1 MKRFISALLIIF
13 VISTINLP
21 NYIKP
26 EKVYAISKE
35 TDGDKVIRIQKE
47 LQVVLTLLS
56 DYNKISNSNSYL
68 AKLRKESLQKTI
80 NSKINKLNKEMK
92 NVVVPKAVST
102 INNAVNIYI
111 KFYNFILEL
120 DRFLDETVSDMKAY
134 NAKLTKMNNDLNKVN
149 KNLDKTNKNISKSMN
164 ELQKDCNEVS
174 KGIAESN
181 KQLKKAGK
189 ELDQLN
195 KLNFSYLKETNKELD
210 KANKDINTN
219 LNGAIQAM
227 NKMNKGINQAV
238 SGVTEVNSA
247 ISKTSKAM
255 DKTSNALNNLDKFS
269 TNTNYYYYTVKDG
282 KTDTFKDL
290 NKKSKE
296 LKHKEKKLNQLNVDV
311 ISYQKKSNVN
321 TTALSLFFD
330 VLPVVSNLKAAGDV
344 IRGEDLITD
353 KKISSVDRL
362 LSGVSVVG
370 SGYVKVA
377 GKAVKNME
385 KAEKIEKQF
394 QKGAKTAE
402 EAGKFGG
409 KIIAKNIP
417 NMSKKEILDSL
428 PTEWKYTEHNGFVHV
443 RDTSGNIRMRI
454 DPPDKMTKYDHVHLF
469 DKNGNPLDKNL
480 RIVDRK
486 SPDAHIPYKK

>member
-26 EKVYAISKE
+26 EKVYAVSKE

-149 KNLDKTNKNISKSMN
+149 KNLGKTNKNISKSMN

>member
-26 EKVYAISKE
+26 EKVYAVSKE

-409 KIIAKNIP
+409 KIIAENIP